1 MAKKYKISKSNLNE
15 FFSFFGDKKKPA
27 QIQSLIDKDPV
38 LQRIDKKIAD
48 LNKDAADQMFKEYP
62 DTIDIL
68 KKYGLYKR

>member
-1 MAKKYKISKSNLNE
+1 MAKKYKISKKNLNE

-48 LNKDAADQMFKEYP
+48 LNKDAAHQMFKEYP

>member
-1 MAKKYKISKSNLNE
+1 MAKKYKISKKNLNE